1 MFFEKDLLSFNILDV
16 LELKQRNVN
25 MFNSGRNFNAL
36 SFRFRSDA
44 VLITKTERYS
54 MKDNYVSYFPSRLD
68 YTRVAAVD
76 EMIIVHFDT
85 INYNTKNIEYFI
97 PDDPTVLSELF
108 RKIFDVWN
116 KKELGYKF
124 KCSAILC
131 EIFAECYTQNY
142 VLKSQNPKIHN
153 SVEYL
158 LKNYKKSSLSMKE
171 IADKSF
177 MSEVYF
183 RKLFKKEYGI
193 SPQKYM
199 IQLRIQNAVGLIST
213 GYYSLKEIAYMS
225 GYNDCKYFSVEFKK
239 AMGVS
244 PSEYLY
250 NYKSGEEIPR
260 LDSAAPT
267 AKETMLATPPN

>member
-16 LELKQRNVN
+16 LELNQRDVN

-44 VLITKTERYS
+44 VLTTKTRKYS
-54 MKDNYVSYFPSRLD
+54 MKDNCVSYFPARLD
-68 YTRVAAVD
+68 YTRVATVD
-76 EMIIVHFDT
+76 DMIVVHFDT

-97 PDDPTVLSELF
+97 PNDHIVLSELF
-108 RKIFDVWN
+108 REIFNLWN

-142 VLKSQNPKIHN
+142 VLKSQNSKIQK
-153 SVEYL
+153 SIEYL
-158 LKNYKKSSLSMKE
+158 LKNYKKSDLSVKE
-171 IADKSF
+171 IADRSF

-183 RKLFKKEYGI
+183 RKIFKKEYGV
-193 SPQKYM
+193 SPQKY
-199 IQLRIQNAVGLIST
+199 IIDLRMQNAVGLISA
-213 GYYSLKEIAYMS
+213 GYYSLKEVAYMS
-225 GYNDCKYFSVEFKK
+225 GYNDYKHFSVEFKK
-239 AMGVS
+239 KMGVS

-250 NYKSGEEIPR
+250 NYK
-260 LDSAAPT
+260 
-267 AKETMLATPPN
+267 

>member
-16 LELKQRNVN
+16 LELKQHDVN

-44 VLITKTERYS
+44 VLTTKTEKYS
-54 MKDNYVSYFPSRLD
+54 MKDNYVSYFPTRLD
-68 YTRVAAVD
+68 YTRVATVD
-76 EMIIVHFDT
+76 EMIVVHFDT
-85 INYNTKNIEYFI
+85 TNYTTKSIEYFI
-97 PDDPTVLSELF
+97 PTNPAVFSKLF
-108 RKIFDVWN
+108 REIFDVWN

-142 VLKSQNPKIHN
+142 VSKSQNSKIQN

-158 LKNYKKSSLSMKE
+158 LKNYKKSDLSIKE

-177 MSEVYF
+177 MSEVYL
-183 RKLFKKEYGI
+183 RKLFREEYGV
-193 SPQKYM
+193 SPQKY
-199 IQLRIQNAVGLIST
+199 IINLRIQNAVGLIST

-225 GYNDCKYFSVEFKK
+225 GYNDYKYFSVEFKK

-250 NYKSGEEIPR
+250 NYK
-260 LDSAAPT
+260 
-267 AKETMLATPPN
+267 